1 MKLFLLY
8 QSENTWYDTYDSCV
22 VCAENKEDAKNITP
36 DWNILGRWSGVW
48 GFKLDDIYA
57 DEIWTANKDQERGVI
72 IASFNAG

>member
-48 GFKLDDIYA
+48 DFKLDDIYA